1 MTINMDEATKHQ
13 GLVSILMPAYNEQS
27 TLRTCVERVLEASL
41 PDGLTRELII
51 VDDASTDGT
60 GDIVRELAQEHAD
73 AIRAFHQ
80 EVNQGKGAA
89 IRRAVAEMSGDYVI
103 IQDADLEYDPF
114 EYPLLLAPIL
124 EHGADVV
131 YGSRFTGRKMRRVLL
146 FHHEVGNRFLTFL
159 SNVCT
164 GLNLTDM
171 ETCYKA
177 FRAPLIKTIPIRSN
191 RFGIEP
197 EITAKIARRKAIV
210 YEVPISYYGRGYEEG
225 KKIGW
230 KDGVSALYTIIKYR
244 LVADCGEEVNGAR
257 EVQ

>member
-1 MTINMDEATKHQ
+1 MDEATKHQ
-13 GLVSILMPAYNEQS
+13 GLVSILMPAYNEES
-27 TLRTCVERVLEASL
+27 TVRTCVERVLEASL

-51 VDDASTDGT
+51 LDDASTDGT
-60 GDIVRELAQEHAD
+60 GDIVRELAQEHAG

-89 IRRAVAEMSGDYVI
+89 IRRAVEEMSGDYVI

-177 FRAPLIKTIPIRSN
+177 FRAPLIKTIPLRSN

-230 KDGVSALYTIIKYR
+230 KDGVSGLYTIIKYR
-244 LVADCGEEVNGAR
+244 VVDDCGEEANGTKG
-257 EVQ
+257 VQ